1 MDKDS
6 VTREMERVRQAE
18 GKWKAAREEFQ
29 TGLDRVVNRLI
40 HEATRH
46 RMSVEQVSTL
56 LGYTPVKV
64 RKIMRANGLNP
75 KAGRNLLSKQAGE
88 ALHSNAELLGVEP
101 HKMNLLSPLAYL
113 PMGQE
118 MRQAL
123 TDATTAP
130 ITEFPETDED
140 E

>member
-1 MDKDS
+1 MDKAT
-6 VTREMERVRQAE
+6 VAREMERVREAE
-18 GKWKAAREEFQ
+18 AKWKAGREEFQ
-29 TGLDRVVNRLI
+29 ANVTKVVNRLI

-46 RMSVEQVSTL
+46 RMSVEKVSELT
-56 LGYTPVKV
+56 GYSPIKV
-64 RKIMRANGLNP
+64 RQIMRENGLNP
-75 KAGRNLLSKQAGE
+75 KTGRNLLSKQASE

-113 PMGQE
+113 PMGEE

-130 ITEFPETDED
+130 VTEFPETGED